1 MGMEHG
7 PVTGNV
13 FNIQRYSL
21 HDGPGIRT
29 VVFMKGCPLR
39 CKWCSNPESWLAAR
53 EMYYDASKCI
63 GTEACGLCLSACG
76 RSAVSKDSGSGKVKI
91 DRRDCIQG
99 CLDCTLVC
107 PSKSLDVYGRLMTVE
122 EVLKIA
128 DQDSMFY
135 TRSGGGLTL
144 SGGEATAQI
153 EFAEALL
160 AGAKRRRI
168 HTAIETCGY
177 SPWDHF
183 SRLLPNLDIIH
194 YDLKLLNEK
203 AHTQFTGVSPHRIRD
218 NLERLSRSFERSR
231 IVVRTPV
238 IPGFNDSAEAIAEI
252 AEFVGSLG
260 GICHEL
266 LKYHRYGSAKYDFLG
281 RTYELGQR
289 ELSEEQ
295 FAALSGLAAQYLQ

>member
-1 MGMEHG
+1 MEHQ
-7 PVTGNV
+7 PLQGNI

-39 CKWCSNPESWLAAR
+39 CKWCSNPESWLSAR
-53 EMYYDASKCI
+53 EMYYDAGKCI
-63 GTEACGLCLSACG
+63 GTEACGFCLTACG
-76 RSAVSKDSGSGKVKI
+76 RGAISEDRSCGKVKI
-91 DRRDCIQG
+91 DRRKCEQG
-99 CLDCTLVC
+99 CLDCVAVC
-107 PSKSLDVYGRLMTVE
+107 PSRSLDVYGRLMTVD
-122 EVLKIA
+122 EVLEIA
-128 DQDSMFY
+128 EQDSMFY

-153 EFAEALL
+153 GFAEALL

-177 SPWDHF
+177 SPWSHF
-183 SRLLPNLDIIH
+183 SRLLPSLNMIH
-194 YDLKLLNEK
+194 YDLKSLNEQ
-203 AHTQFTGVSPHRIRD
+203 AHIQFTGVSPRLIKD
-218 NLERLSRSFERSR
+218 NLERLSHSFERSG

-252 AEFVGSLG
+252 AAFVGSLG
-260 GICHEL
+260 GIRHEL
-266 LKYHRYGSAKYDFLG
+266 LKYHRYGSVKYNFLG
-281 RTYELGQR
+281 RSYELGEE

-295 FAALSGLAAQYLQ
+295 FAALCGIAAQYSR